1 MPVKVRCRQ
10 CEKVFA
16 APDRARGKAVRC
28 PECSEPVR
36 VPSGKNRKTGQ
47 PGEAETESEDG
58 SFFSSLDLS
67 QAEDQTAR
75 LCPKC
80 ARDVSTDDQTCPF
93 CHVNL
98 QTGVVSA
105 RMRKRLGRKGP
116 NPALFYKAAWA
127 DSWSFMLANQR
138 LAIQTWIVN
147 IFIVLL
153 QTGMV
158 FSAFW
163 IVITF
168 HPSAPT
174 EMEQMLQG
182 NVAAEDKP
190 YRVPFLSEL
199 LNKNGFLIMTGLS
212 ALLYMI
218 ATGWVW
224 TMAVQITR
232 TTLARKT
239 QAKRLSF
246 QFVDSLANGFKMY
259 FWSFIFPLPVMI
271 FVGPVIMLLAG
282 GAAVLS
288 TGAPDAAALAI
299 IPVLIIVGLVSL
311 VIVLAVPSALAHMA
325 QKHTYKAWSLPLM
338 AMAAVRNIAPT
349 LYLGLI
355 GLVAVILP
363 AAVFGG
369 GFAIVQFGLK
379 EQFGPPHLL
388 AWTELVGFKGV
399 VVGATSDLS
408 FPWKGVGGYVGTV
421 VVGTLV
427 ASYAI
432 IFWMRAVGLYAYY
445 FQQRLGLVQ
454 RTHPG
459 QLAGFWARY
468 IAVLVDTLIIAVVG
482 WLFEPIELWKM
493 NEKGKLLTMLI
504 IGLVVF
510 FVTTFGFTLG
520 LLFGYF
526 ALLPVCGFSYFARS
540 EASKEQAT
548 LGKEAVGIMVTGP
561 NGERLS
567 FKQSAIRALL
577 KLLLWKASFIAG
589 FTPKKQALHD
599 MAAGTLVVFRGDLD
613 RE

>member
-58 SFFSSLDLS
+58 SVFSSLDLS

-182 NVAAEDKP
+182 NAAAEDKP

-299 IPVLIIVGLVSL
+299 IPVLIIVGLVNL

-325 QKHTYKAWSLPLM
+325 QNHTYKAWSLPLM

-399 VVGATSDLS
+399 SVGATSNLS

-432 IFWMRAVGLYAYY
+432 IFWMRAVGLFAYY

-520 LLFGYF
+520 LLFGYL

>member
-36 VPSGKNRKTGQ
+36 VPSGKNRKTVQ

-67 QAEDQTAR
+67 QAEDETAR

-80 ARDVSTDDQTCPF
+80 AKEVSTDDQTCPY

-105 RMRKRLGRKGP
+105 RMQKRLRRKGP

-138 LAIQTWIVN
+138 LALQTWIVN
-147 IFIVLL
+147 VFIVLM

-158 FSAFW
+158 FAAFW

-168 HPSAPT
+168 LPSAPN
-174 EMEQMLQG
+174 EIELRAMG
-182 NVAAEDKP
+182 NDAAKDEP
-190 YRVPFLSEL
+190 YKVPFLSEL
-199 LNKNGFLIMTGLS
+199 LLADGFWIMTGLT
-212 ALLYMI
+212 AFLYMVV
-218 ATGWVW
+218 TGWIW

-271 FVGPVIMLLAG
+271 FVGPVMLLLAG

-288 TGAPDAAALAI
+288 KGAPNAAALPI
-299 IPVLIIVGLVSL
+299 IPVLIIGGLVNL
-311 VIVLAVPSALAHMA
+311 IIVLAIPSALAHMA
-325 QKHTYKAWSLPLM
+325 QNHTYKAWSLPLM
-338 AMAAVRNIAPT
+338 AIAAVRNIAPT

-355 GLVAVILP
+355 GLVAIILP
-363 AAVFGG
+363 AAIFGG

-379 EQFGPPHLL
+379 EPFGPPHLL
-388 AWTELVGFKGV
+388 AWTELAGFKGV
-399 VVGATSDLS
+399 SEGATSSIS
-408 FPWKGVGGYVGTV
+408 FPWKATGGYVGTV
-421 VVGTLV
+421 VVGTL
-427 ASYAI
+427 AAAYAM

-445 FQQRLGLVQ
+445 FQQRLGLIQ

-468 IAVLVDTLIIAVVG
+468 IAVLVDALIIAVVG
-482 WLFEPIELWKM
+482 WIFEPIELWKM
-493 NEKGKLLTMLI
+493 NEKGKLVAMLI

-510 FVTTFGFTLG
+510 FISQFGFALG

-567 FKQSAIRALL
+567 FKQSALRALL
-577 KLLLWKASFIAG
+577 KILLWKASFIAG